1 MERICPQC
9 GYVNRAAGIFCA
21 QCGARITEPPR
32 PSATPRRRFNLL
44 AFLVNLIRW
53 AITLAVIAFLV
64 AILWPPPLP
73 APVHDAARARAFEE
87 TMERLLAESDEGRPA
102 AGIVTEQDIN
112 AYLSQQLAAV
122 DQSETSTGLRAA
134 LRQVR
139 VDLEPRQ
146 VRVTADTAYGPL
158 RIVLVVAG
166 EPVIT
171 DQGFSLRL
179 KETRVGRVPFPVA
192 YGGWIAE
199 RVKGIVEGL
208 EREKEILQRM
218 TRLEVEADK
227 AQLVIGRKLP

>member
-21 QCGARITEPPR
+21 QCGARITEPPQ
-32 PSATPRRRFNLL
+32 PSGPRRRFNPL
-44 AFLVNLIRW
+44 AFLFNLIRW
-53 AITLAVIAFLV
+53 AITLAVIAFLA

-73 APVHDAARARAFEE
+73 APVSDAVRARAFEE

-102 AGIVTEQDIN
+102 AAIVTEHDIN
-112 AYLSQQLAAV
+112 AYLCQQLAAV
-122 DQSETSTGLRAA
+122 DQSETSTGMRAA

-139 VDLEPRQ
+139 VDLQPRH

-158 RIVLVVAG
+158 RIVLTVVG
-166 EPVIT
+166 EPVVT
-171 DQGFSLRL
+171 EQGFSLRL
-179 KETRVGRVPFPVA
+179 QETRVGRVPFPVA

-208 EREKEILQRM
+208 QREREVLERL
-218 TRLEVEADK
+218 TRLDIQGDK
-227 AQLVIGRKLP
+227 AQLVVGQRKP